1 MELMG
6 FGKKAFELWKPTR
19 QTWAAS
25 SWLLDNDDKD
35 YDSDDYLFYVSET
48 NT

>member
-1 MELMG
+1 MENMG
-6 FGKKAFELWKPTR
+6 FGKKALELWKPTR

-25 SWLLDNDDKD
+25 SWLWDSDDKD
-35 YDSDDYLFYVSET
+35 YDSDDDSSYVCEI